1 MTGQNLQV
9 VTRIAPSPTGLF
21 HIGTARTALFN
32 YLYAKKYGGTFLVRI
47 EDTDRVRSKPEFEED
62 ILSGLAWLG
71 IAHDGDIVR
80 QSDRAADGVYT
91 RELERLIAS
100 GAAYVSK
107 EPAKDDP
114 SRTVEVVRLK
124 NPGRTLTFHDE
135 VRGDISFDTTELA
148 DFVIA
153 RSLTDPLY
161 HFAVVVDD
169 AEAGVTHVIR
179 GEDHISNTPRQ
190 ILIQEALGYQRPVY
204 AHLPLI
210 LAPDRSK
217 MSKRKG
223 ATSMVEY
230 RARGF
235 LPQAIVNYL
244 VLMGWNPG
252 TDQEVFTLDELIQL
266 FSIEGIQKGGAVFDS
281 EKLKWLNRQHR
292 AKLPAREMEALFT
305 GQLDESYPDLRDLFV
320 RCPLALEDVLER
332 FATSGEFYDAVQA
345 GEFAFYYEQPSVS
358 REALVF
364 KKDPHPEYLGTRLHK
379 LTELLDGVDA
389 DHFTA
394 LKVKNAVW
402 DYAEQEGRGNVLWP
416 MRYALSGRDKSPDP
430 FLIAEALG
438 KEETLVRLRAA
449 ADAAS

>member
-1 MTGQNLQV
+1 MTGTPTQV

-32 YLYAKKYGGTFLVRI
+32 YLYAKKYGGKFLVRI
-47 EDTDRVRSKPEFEED
+47 EDTDTVRSKPEYEED
-62 ILSGLAWLG
+62 ILQGLAWLG
-71 IAHDGDIVR
+71 TSHDGAIVR
-80 QSDRAADGVYT
+80 QSDRAQEGVYT
-91 RELERLIAS
+91 ALLERLIAS
-100 GAAYVSK
+100 DKAYVSS

-114 SRTVEVVRLK
+114 SKTVEVVRLR
-124 NPGRTLTFHDE
+124 NPGRVLTFRDE
-135 VRGDISFDTTELA
+135 VRGDISFDTTELK

-153 RSLTDPLY
+153 RSRTDPLY

-169 AEAGVTHVIR
+169 AESGVTHVIR

-190 ILIQEALGYQRPVY
+190 ILIQEALGYPRPIY

-230 RARGF
+230 RAQGF

-244 VLMGWNPG
+244 ALLGWNPG
-252 TDQEVFTLDELIQL
+252 TEQEVFTIDELIQL
-266 FSIEGIQKGGAVFDS
+266 FSLEGIQKGGAVFDI

-292 AKLPAREMEALFT
+292 AKIPAQEQHALFLSH
-305 GQLDESYPDLRDLFV
+305 LDEHPNLCAVLA
-320 RCPLALEDVLER
+320 RCPLALDDVLER
-332 FATSGEFYDAVQA
+332 FTTSGEFLDAVRA
-345 GEFAFYYEQPSVS
+345 GEFDFYHTRPQVT
-358 REALVF
+358 RAQLVF
-364 KKDPHPEYLGTRLHK
+364 KKDPLPEHLQERLVRVRD
-379 LTELLDGVDA
+379 LLDTVDEG
-389 DHFTA
+389 HFTA
-394 LKVKNAVW
+394 LKVKTIVW

-416 MRYALSGRDKSPDP
+416 LRYALSGRDKSPDP

-438 KEETLVRLRAA
+438 KDETITRLDTAIA
-449 ADAAS
+449 TAS